1 VGMSSSLLV
10 SNVPAIL
17 DATSSPAE
25 AEIRTQATE
34 THLEAAHHAGALL
47 WHPLLQ
53 RLLSPA
59 TEAIPSGSV
68 CSPLTLYTA
77 ALLWDMLP
85 QLLLPPVT
93 AAVRGSCD
101 EARGA
106 GMGIRSLP
114 PRPSEHIFKT
124 PTEHVR
130 QMKRE
135 SGCHN

>member
-17 DATSSPAE
+17 DATSSLAE
-25 AEIRTQATE
+25 VEMRTQASE
-34 THLEAAHHAGALL
+34 THLEVAHHAGALL

-59 TEAIPSGSV
+59 TEAVPSGSV
-68 CSPLTLYTA
+68 CSPLTLYAA

-85 QLLLPPVT
+85 QLLLPPIT

-101 EARGA
+101 EARRA
-106 GMGIRSLP
+106 GIGRAASIEW
-114 PRPSEHIFKT
+114 EHERGEEAT
-124 PTEHVR
+124 
-130 QMKRE
+130 
-135 SGCHN
+135 